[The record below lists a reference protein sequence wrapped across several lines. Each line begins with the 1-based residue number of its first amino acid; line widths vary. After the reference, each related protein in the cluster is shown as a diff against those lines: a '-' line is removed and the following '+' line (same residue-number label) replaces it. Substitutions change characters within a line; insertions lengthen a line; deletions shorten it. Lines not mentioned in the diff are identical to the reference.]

1 MQVHTMNSHP
11 TAPVVLITGGGRG
24 IGAASAKRFA
34 KAGYQV
40 VVNYLSNHQAAETL
54 KQEIEALGA
63 NCMTVAADVSDEQQV
78 ADMFA
83 QVEQRFGVVDVLV
96 NNAGILETQ
105 SRMDDISLERFER
118 VLRTNVIS
126 CFLCAKAAVKQMS
139 TRYGG
144 NGGAIV
150 NVSSGAAKSGSPN
163 EYVDYAASKG
173 AMDSLTRGLALEV
186 ANEGIRVNGVRPG
199 LIYTDMHASGGEPN
213 RVQRLQNK
221 IPLQRGGEAEE
232 VAEAIF
238 WLASEQASFVTGK
251 FIDTTGGL

>member
-1 MQVHTMNSHP
+1 MQQHTPNSNLA
-11 TAPVVLITGGGRG
+11 APVVLITGGGRG

-40 VVNYLSNHQAAETL
+40 VVNYLSNHQAAQAL
-54 KQEIEALGA
+54 KQEIEALGTS
-63 NCMTVAADVSDEQQV
+63 CMTVAADVSNEQQV
-78 ADMFA
+78 SNMFA
-83 QVEQRFGVVDVLV
+83 EIKQQFGALDVLV

-105 SRMDDISLERFER
+105 SRMDDISVERFER
-118 VLRTNVIS
+118 ILRTNVIS

-186 ANEGIRVNGVRPG
+186 ANEGVRVNGVRPG
-199 LIYTDMHASGGEPN
+199 LIYTEMHASGGEPL
-213 RVQRLQNK
+213 RVQRLQSK

-238 WLASEQASFVTGK
+238 WLASNQSSFVTGT